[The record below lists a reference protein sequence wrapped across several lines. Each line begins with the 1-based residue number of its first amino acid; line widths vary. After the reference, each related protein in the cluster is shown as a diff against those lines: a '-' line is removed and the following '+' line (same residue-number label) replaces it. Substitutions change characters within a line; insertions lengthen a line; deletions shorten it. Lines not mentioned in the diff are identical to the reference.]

1 MEKFAD
7 IVVPVARGVFTF
19 RVEEGM
25 PLRPGVGVEVVMGAR
40 KRYLGIVWRLH
51 GEAPAFRTKPVERLL
66 TAAPLLTPLQMRLW
80 EWVADYYLCSLGDVM
95 RFALPAA
102 LKPAGLTEDEFR
114 SEAYRPA
121 TVRCLRLGEGLADE
135 EAFRAACGQLRRAP
149 AQEALLRRVRERLA
163 GADGAFVLRSE
174 LGTSAPLADKLVA
187 RGLFDD
193 EVDLDYLEEEI
204 SRYYSNIVGKYGQPA
219 QTALK
224 KLGGLPIK
232 MVCATH
238 GPIRR
243 SHIAD
248 IVAKYDK
255 WSKYETDKGV
265 VILFSSMYGNTENM
279 ADMIARFLVAKGIR
293 KIRIHD
299 TSKTHPSY
307 MINDIFRFRGVIFGS
322 CAYNGGIFPTMETM
336 LSELEHM
343 GVKNHVTAFFGD
355 KMWSGGS
362 MPRFNQFA
370 EKMKWEV
377 VAPAAEAW
385 GAPKDADLEQCRQIA
400 EAMAAKLDELYK

>member
-1 MEKFAD
+1 MNQAREIKEGIYWIGVNDRRTHIFENYWPIPKGVAYNSYLIADEKVAVIDTIERSKMDDYIENIQGILGDRKVDYLVVNHMEPDHTGAIRTLLAHYPDAK
-7 IVVPVARGVFTF
+7 VVGNAKTF
-19 RVEEGM
+19 PMLKNFYHVSDN
-25 PLRPGVGVEVVMGAR
+25 LVEVKEGDCID
-40 KRYLGIVWRLH
+40 LGRHKLNFYMAPMLH
-51 GEAPAFRTKPVERLL
+51 WPETMVTFESTEGILF
-66 TAAPLLTPLQMRLW
+66 
-80 EWVADYYLCSLGDVM
+80 SGDI
-95 RFALPAA
+95 F
-102 LKPAGLTEDEFR
+102 
-114 SEAYRPA
+114 
-121 TVRCLRLGEGLADE
+121 
-135 EAFRAACGQLRRAP
+135 
-149 AQEALLRRVRERLA
+149 
-163 GADGAFVLRSE
+163 GAF
-174 LGTSAPLADKLVA
+174 GTLDG
-187 RGLFDD
+187 GLFDD

-224 KLGGLPIK
+224 KLGGLPIQ

-265 VILFSSMYGNTENM
+265 VILFSSMYGNTEKM
-279 ADMIARFLVAKGIR
+279 ADMIARFLVEKGIR

-322 CAYNGGIFPTMETM
+322 CAYNAGIFPTMET
-336 LSELEHM
+336 LLNELEHM

-355 KMWSGGS
+355 KMWSGGA
-362 MPRFNQFA
+362 MPRFNQFV
-370 EKMKWEV
+370 EKLKWDV
-377 VAPAAEAW
+377 VAPAVEAW

>member
-1 MEKFAD
+1 MNQAREIKEGIYWIGVNDRRTHIFENYWPIPKGVAYNSYLIADEKVAVIDTIERSKMDDYVDNIQSVLGGRKVDYLIVNHMEPDHTGAIRTLLAHYPEAK
-7 IVVPVARGVFTF
+7 IVGNAKTF
-19 RVEEGM
+19 PMLKNFYHVSDN
-25 PLRPGVGVEVVMGAR
+25 LVEVKEGDLID
-40 KRYLGIVWRLH
+40 LGKHKLNFYMAPMLH
-51 GEAPAFRTKPVERLL
+51 WPETMVTFESTEGILF
-66 TAAPLLTPLQMRLW
+66 
-80 EWVADYYLCSLGDVM
+80 SGDI
-95 RFALPAA
+95 F
-102 LKPAGLTEDEFR
+102 
-114 SEAYRPA
+114 
-121 TVRCLRLGEGLADE
+121 
-135 EAFRAACGQLRRAP
+135 
-149 AQEALLRRVRERLA
+149 
-163 GADGAFVLRSE
+163 GAF
-174 LGTSAPLADKLVA
+174 GTLDG
-187 RGLFDD
+187 GLFDD

>member
-1 MEKFAD
+1 MNQAREIKEGIYWIGVNDRRTHIFENYWPIPKGVAYNSYLIADEKVAVIDTIERSKMDDYVDNIQSVLGGRKVDYLIVNHMEPDHTGAIRTLLAHYPEAK
-7 IVVPVARGVFTF
+7 IVGNAKTF
-19 RVEEGM
+19 PMLKNFYHVSDN
-25 PLRPGVGVEVVMGAR
+25 LVEVKEGVLID
-40 KRYLGIVWRLH
+40 LGKHKLNFYMAPMLH
-51 GEAPAFRTKPVERLL
+51 WPETMVTFESTEGILF
-66 TAAPLLTPLQMRLW
+66 
-80 EWVADYYLCSLGDVM
+80 SGDI
-95 RFALPAA
+95 F
-102 LKPAGLTEDEFR
+102 
-114 SEAYRPA
+114 
-121 TVRCLRLGEGLADE
+121 
-135 EAFRAACGQLRRAP
+135 
-149 AQEALLRRVRERLA
+149 
-163 GADGAFVLRSE
+163 GAF
-174 LGTSAPLADKLVA
+174 GTLDG
-187 RGLFDD
+187 GLFDD

>member
-1 MEKFAD
+1 MNQAREIKEGIYWIGVNDRRTHIFENYWPIPKGVAYNSYLIADEKVAVIDTIERSKMDDYVDNIQSVLGWRKVDYLIVNHMEPDHTGAIRTLLAHYPEAK
-7 IVVPVARGVFTF
+7 IVGNAKTF
-19 RVEEGM
+19 PMLKNFYHVSDN
-25 PLRPGVGVEVVMGAR
+25 LVEVKEGDLID
-40 KRYLGIVWRLH
+40 LGKHKLNFYMAPMLH
-51 GEAPAFRTKPVERLL
+51 WPETMVTFESTEGILF
-66 TAAPLLTPLQMRLW
+66 
-80 EWVADYYLCSLGDVM
+80 SGDI
-95 RFALPAA
+95 F
-102 LKPAGLTEDEFR
+102 
-114 SEAYRPA
+114 
-121 TVRCLRLGEGLADE
+121 
-135 EAFRAACGQLRRAP
+135 
-149 AQEALLRRVRERLA
+149 
-163 GADGAFVLRSE
+163 GAF
-174 LGTSAPLADKLVA
+174 GTLDG
-187 RGLFDD
+187 GLFDD

>member
-1 MEKFAD
+1 MNQAREIKEGIYWIGVNDRRTHIFENYWPIPKGVAYNSYLIADEKVAVIDTIERSKMDDYVDNIQSVLGGRKVDYLIVNHMEPDHTGAIRTLLAHYPEAK
-7 IVVPVARGVFTF
+7 IVGNAKTF
-19 RVEEGM
+19 PMLKNFYHVSDN
-25 PLRPGVGVEVVMGAR
+25 LVEVKEGDLID
-40 KRYLGIVWRLH
+40 LGKHKLNFYMAPMLH
-51 GEAPAFRTKPVERLL
+51 WPETMVTFESTEGILF
-66 TAAPLLTPLQMRLW
+66 
-80 EWVADYYLCSLGDVM
+80 SGDI
-95 RFALPAA
+95 F
-102 LKPAGLTEDEFR
+102 
-114 SEAYRPA
+114 
-121 TVRCLRLGEGLADE
+121 
-135 EAFRAACGQLRRAP
+135 
-149 AQEALLRRVRERLA
+149 
-163 GADGAFVLRSE
+163 GAF
-174 LGTSAPLADKLVA
+174 GTLDG
-187 RGLFDD
+187 GLFDD

-293 KIRIHD
+293 KIRVHD

>member
-1 MEKFAD
+1 MNQAREIKEGIYWIGVNDRRTHIFENYWPIPKGVAYNSYLIADEKVAVIDTIERSKMDDYVDNIQSVLGGRKVDYLIVNHMEPDHTGAIRTLLAHYPEAK
-7 IVVPVARGVFTF
+7 IVGNAKTF
-19 RVEEGM
+19 PMLKNFYHVSDN
-25 PLRPGVGVEVVMGAR
+25 LVEVKEGDLID
-40 KRYLGIVWRLH
+40 LGKHKLNFYMAPMLH
-51 GEAPAFRTKPVERLL
+51 WPETMVTFESTEGILF
-66 TAAPLLTPLQMRLW
+66 
-80 EWVADYYLCSLGDVM
+80 SGDI
-95 RFALPAA
+95 F
-102 LKPAGLTEDEFR
+102 
-114 SEAYRPA
+114 
-121 TVRCLRLGEGLADE
+121 
-135 EAFRAACGQLRRAP
+135 
-149 AQEALLRRVRERLA
+149 
-163 GADGAFVLRSE
+163 GAF
-174 LGTSAPLADKLVA
+174 GTLDG
-187 RGLFDD
+187 GLFDD

-307 MINDIFRFRGVIFGS
+307 IINDIFRSRGVIFGS

>member
-1 MEKFAD
+1 MNRAREIKEGIYWIGVNDRRTHIFENYWPIPKGVAYNSYLIADEKVAVIDTIERSKMDDYVDNIQSVLGGRKVDYLIVNHMEPDHTGAIRTLLAHYPEAK
-7 IVVPVARGVFTF
+7 IVGNAKTF
-19 RVEEGM
+19 PMLKNFYHVSNN
-25 PLRPGVGVEVVMGAR
+25 LVEVKEGDLID
-40 KRYLGIVWRLH
+40 LGKHKLNFYMAPMLH
-51 GEAPAFRTKPVERLL
+51 WPETMVTFESTEGILF
-66 TAAPLLTPLQMRLW
+66 
-80 EWVADYYLCSLGDVM
+80 SGDI
-95 RFALPAA
+95 F
-102 LKPAGLTEDEFR
+102 
-114 SEAYRPA
+114 
-121 TVRCLRLGEGLADE
+121 
-135 EAFRAACGQLRRAP
+135 
-149 AQEALLRRVRERLA
+149 
-163 GADGAFVLRSE
+163 GAF
-174 LGTSAPLADKLVA
+174 GTLDG
-187 RGLFDD
+187 GLFDD

>member
-1 MEKFAD
+1 MNQAREIKEGIYWIGVNDRRTHIFENYWPIPKGVAYNSYLIADEKVAVIDTIERSKMDDYVDNIQSVLGGRKVDYLIVNHMEPDHTGAIRTLLAHYPEAK
-7 IVVPVARGVFTF
+7 IVGNAKTF
-19 RVEEGM
+19 PMLKNFYHVSDN
-25 PLRPGVGVEVVMGAR
+25 LVEVKEGDLID
-40 KRYLGIVWRLH
+40 LGKHKLNFYMAPMLH
-51 GEAPAFRTKPVERLL
+51 WPETMVTFESTEGILF
-66 TAAPLLTPLQMRLW
+66 
-80 EWVADYYLCSLGDVM
+80 SGDI
-95 RFALPAA
+95 F
-102 LKPAGLTEDEFR
+102 
-114 SEAYRPA
+114 
-121 TVRCLRLGEGLADE
+121 
-135 EAFRAACGQLRRAP
+135 
-149 AQEALLRRVRERLA
+149 
-163 GADGAFVLRSE
+163 GAF
-174 LGTSAPLADKLVA
+174 GTLDG
-187 RGLFDD
+187 GLFDD

-224 KLGGLPIK
+224 KLGGLLIK

>member
-1 MEKFAD
+1 MNQAREIKEGIYWIGVNDRRTHIFENYWPIPKGVAYNSYLIADEKVAVIDTIERSKMDDYVDNIQSVLGGRKVDYLIVNHMEPDHTGAIRTLLAHYPEAK
-7 IVVPVARGVFTF
+7 IVGNAKTF
-19 RVEEGM
+19 PMLKNFYHVSDN
-25 PLRPGVGVEVVMGAR
+25 LVEVKEGDLID
-40 KRYLGIVWRLH
+40 LGKHKLNFYMAPMLH
-51 GEAPAFRTKPVERLL
+51 WPETMVTFESTEGILF
-66 TAAPLLTPLQMRLW
+66 
-80 EWVADYYLCSLGDVM
+80 SGDI
-95 RFALPAA
+95 F
-102 LKPAGLTEDEFR
+102 
-114 SEAYRPA
+114 
-121 TVRCLRLGEGLADE
+121 
-135 EAFRAACGQLRRAP
+135 
-149 AQEALLRRVRERLA
+149 
-163 GADGAFVLRSE
+163 GAF
-174 LGTSAPLADKLVA
+174 GTLDG
-187 RGLFDD
+187 GLFDD

-336 LSELEHM
+336 RTQGRGPRAMQANRRGH
-343 GVKNHVTAFFGD
+343 GRQTGRAVQVKFPLKTFKKSDEAGTLRYPRLFF
-355 KMWSGGS
+355 
-362 MPRFNQFA
+362 FTFY
-370 EKMKWEV
+370 
-377 VAPAAEAW
+377 AP
-385 GAPKDADLEQCRQIA
+385 LH
-400 EAMAAKLDELYK
+400 L